1 MEAIA
6 AKSALDTAVIGHLKA
21 IKPKL
26 TALQAAWK
34 VVEDNWAT
42 DTDAQKLAH
51 VKGAKAAFDAIEVP
65 ALRRLPRPP
74 AREGRVGHGSRGGR
88 RVPQAG
94 RVTR

>member
-6 AKSALDTAVIGHLKA
+6 TKSALDTAVIGHLKA

-34 VVEDNWAT
+34 VVEDDWAT

-51 VKGAKAAFDAIEVP
+51 VRATVAAFDAIEVP
-65 ALRRLPRPP
+65 SLRRVPCTP
-74 AREGRVGHGSRGGR
+74 AREDAWDTGAAAGAEFR
-88 RVPQAG
+88 RLGV
-94 RVTR
+94 